1 MRAGLLRE
9 IITFAALQNITS
21 PSGAVKQEYADVL
34 TVKAE
39 KRKITSVNTDID
51 AKEEFTGNTVVFR
64 TRAYPVINERMRV
77 KWQGRVYNIQLLDRQ
92 LDNTYLIICT
102 KVNKS

>member
-9 IITFAALQNITS
+9 IITLLEPTESKA
-21 PSGAVKQEYADVL
+21 PSGAIRKEYVETL
-34 TVKAE
+34 TIKAE

-64 TRAYPVINERMRV
+64 TRFYPSINDKMRI
-77 KWQGRVYNIQLLDRQ
+77 KWQDRMYKIILVDKQ
-92 LDNTYLIICT
+92 LDKTCILTCT
-102 KVNKS
+102 KLNK

>member
-9 IITFAALQNITS
+9 IVTFAALNTTRS
-21 PSGAVKQEYADVL
+21 PSGAVKQDYVDVL

-64 TRAYPVINERMRV
+64 TRAYPLINERMRV
-77 KWQGRVYNIQLLDRQ
+77 KWQSKVYQIQLLDRQ
-92 LDNTYLIICT
+92 LDSTYLITCT
-102 KVNKS
+102 KINKP